1 MRNPPQPFL
10 SRSAQWLAFAS
21 AVAILISIAVSQI
34 LLALAVIALLLSGEK
49 LRLPPIKLPLL
60 LFMAGT
66 VLSLAFSGEAAA
78 GLPGIRKFY
87 VFLILLVVFSTL
99 RHLDLARYLMLTWA
113 GLGGLVALRGLVQ
126 FAGKVREAQRLHMS
140 FYDYYVPGDR
150 ITGFM
155 SHWMTFSGQQMFA
168 LIMLAAFLLFAPA
181 ALRKG
186 WVWLLC
192 AALMGM
198 ALLLAMTRSTW
209 LGCGVAALYLSWFWR
224 RWLVA
229 LLPVAG
235 IVAILLAPVEVRERL
250 TSVIRPKQG
259 IDSNEHRLVTW
270 RTGLHIIREHPL
282 LGLGPEGVKLH
293 FDEYVPA
300 DIPRP
305 LPIGWY
311 GHLHNIYL
319 QFAAERGIPTMLVLM
334 WLLLKIGRDFARGLR
349 SLPPGPSDRRFLLH
363 GGMAVLLATLA
374 AGLFEHNLGDSE
386 VLTMFLVVV
395 SCGYLALDPQLVAGE
410 GSIKEGAAVGGWSA
424 HSALS
429 PRTG

>member
-1 MRNPPQPFL
+1 MNEPRPFL
-10 SRSAQWLAFAS
+10 SRSALWLSFAS
-21 AVAILISIAVSQI
+21 ALAILISIAVSQI
-34 LLALAVIALLLSGEK
+34 LLALAVIALLLSGDK
-49 LRLPPIKLPLL
+49 LRWPPIKLPLV
-60 LFMAGT
+60 LFMVGT

-99 RHLDLARYLMLTWA
+99 RDLALARYLMLAWA
-113 GLGGLVALRGLVQ
+113 GLAGVVALRSFVQ
-126 FAGKVREAQRLHMS
+126 FVSKVREAQQLHIS

-155 SHWMTFSGQQMFA
+155 SHWMTFSGQEMFA
-168 LIMLAAFLLFAPA
+168 LIMLTAFLFFAPA
-181 ALRKG
+181 ALRRT

-192 AALMGM
+192 AALM
-198 ALLLAMTRSTW
+198 ALAVVLAMTRNSW
-209 LGCGVAALYLSWFWR
+209 LGCGVGVVYLVWFWR

-229 LLPVAG
+229 ALPVLA
-235 IVAILLAPVEVRERL
+235 VLAILFAPADLRERFG
-250 TSVIRPKQG
+250 SVIHPRTG
-259 IDSNEHRLVTW
+259 IDSNAHRLVTW
-270 RTGLHIIREHPL
+270 RTGLRIIEKHPL

-300 DIPRP
+300 DVPRP

-334 WLLLKIGRDFARGLR
+334 WMLCKIGWDFARGLR
-349 SLPPGPSDRRFLLH
+349 ALPPGRSDRRFLLQ
-363 GGMAVLLATLA
+363 GGLAVLFATLS

-386 VLTMFLVVV
+386 VLTMFLAVVA
-395 SCGYLALDPQLVAGE
+395 CGYLALEPEVVASE
-410 GSIKEGAAVGGWSA
+410 VNAKEGVAVG
-424 HSALS
+424 
-429 PRTG
+429 